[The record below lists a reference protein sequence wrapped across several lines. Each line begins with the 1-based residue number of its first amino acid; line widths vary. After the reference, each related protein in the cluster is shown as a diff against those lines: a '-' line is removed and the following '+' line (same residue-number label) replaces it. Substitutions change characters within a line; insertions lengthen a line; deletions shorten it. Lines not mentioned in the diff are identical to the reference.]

1 MKPYTIKRIEDPA
14 FWAALTEFPTKGKDY
29 PQVLTLSEYAS
40 FALAPASV
48 MQCYTDFKDPA
59 KALHFKVPA
68 TPEPIDNVVYLAGP
82 QVGTARRFYVAFFYG
97 QGQAILAECSY
108 IPLLHRPLG
117 LLIDNGG
124 SVAVNRSFKLQP
136 VIIKGDEAPIHMV
149 LRSPNNPQVG
159 MSLVERV
166 DGESSVLDIRMMAPG
181 LAAMSV
187 NTLELD

>member
-1 MKPYTIKRIEDPA
+1 MKQYTLKRIEDPA
-14 FWAALTEFPTKGKDY
+14 FWAALTEFPAKGKDY

-59 KALHFKVPA
+59 KALHFTVPA
-68 TPEPIDNVVYLAGP
+68 TPEPIDNVVYLVGP

-108 IPLLHRPLG
+108 IPLLHRALG
-117 LLIDNGG
+117 LRIDNGG